1 MIILLTLMPK
11 LPIPQLSKQL
21 MVKNSHVDLSFHS
34 KHKLKHS
41 LMLIDTIPEN
51 LELIQMTVGKDA
63 GTSSAVPSLQ
73 LEPLPEKVLCLLH
86 HLSSYQLIRS
96 S

>member
-11 LPIPQLSKQL
+11 LPILQLSKQL
-21 MVKNSHVDLSFHS
+21 MVRNSHVHLSFHS

-41 LMLIDTIPEN
+41 LMLADAIPKN
-51 LELIQMTVGKDA
+51 LEPIQTTIEKDA

-86 HLSSYQLIRS
+86 HLSCYQLI
-96 S
+96 

>member
-1 MIILLTLMPK
+1 MLMPK

-21 MVKNSHVDLSFHS
+21 MVRNFQVHLSFHS

-41 LMLIDTIPEN
+41 LMLVDTIPKNPES
-51 LELIQMTVGKDA
+51 IQTTVGKDA
-63 GTSSAVPSLQ
+63 GTASAVPSLQ
-73 LEPLPEKVLCLLH
+73 LEPLLEKVMCLLH